1 MSSPERHRH
10 DRSTLTRSLTPTLD
24 LSRFRRDERAIE
36 GLPVRLVVALVV
48 GVASLSLMLNMLTGV
63 EGLAVAELDVRP
75 EKDVVTPGPHELDL
89 VVVDSDG
96 DPVPGAT
103 VVVKSGSASLSE
115 GVVTEKTNGRGVAS
129 ASIEPSLLAHQ
140 QDGTVVVDVKPPAG
154 SQYVD
159 RRGNTEIFVVR
170 GDGE

>member
-1 MSSPERHRH
+1 MSPP
-10 DRSTLTRSLTPTLD
+10 DRSDTDPTFARSLTPALA

-48 GVASLSLMLNMLTGV
+48 GVASLSLMLNMLSGV

-75 EKDVVTPGPHELDL
+75 EPDVVSPGQQTVDL
-89 VVVDSDG
+89 VVVGPDG

-103 VVVKSGSASLSE
+103 VAVKSGSASLTD
-115 GVVTEKTNGRGVAS
+115 GVVTAETDGGGGAS
-129 ASIEPSLLAHQ
+129 VSIAPSLLAHQ

-159 RRGNTEIFVVR
+159 RRGNTDILVIR
-170 GDGE
+170 GAGE